1 MKRKIIALGALAA
14 LAIVCVLFG
23 VSAAAA
29 LLASGVFVFGMILDE
44 RMEIVD
50 NVAIATATG
59 RALMG
64 DVIDLTK
71 ARNIGVGS
79 KAMYCVIQI
88 TEAVTSAGAATVD
101 FELVS
106 DAQAAI
112 AVDGTASKHA
122 STGPIAKAALIV
134 GATFILPLPPEGSV
148 PYERFLGVISNPAV
162 AALTAGK
169 ANVFFVTDVKQ
180 WKALADAPGASV

>member
-1 MKRKIIALGALAA
+1 MKLRKSIVAVGALMA
-14 LAIVCVLFG
+14 LAIVCVVWG

-29 LLASGVFVFGMILDE
+29 MLASGVLVFGMILDE

-50 NVAIATATG
+50 DVAIATPIG

-71 ARNIGVGS
+71 ARNIGVGNELH
-79 KAMYCVIQI
+79 CVIQI
-88 TEAVTSAGAATVD
+88 TQAVTSVGAATVD

-112 AVDGTASKHA
+112 AVDGSASKHA
-122 STGPIAKAALIV
+122 STGPIAKDALTV
-134 GATFILPLPPEGSV
+134 GKTFILPLPPEGSV

-169 ANVFFVTDVKQ
+169 ANVFFTADVKQ
-180 WKALADAPGASV
+180 WKAAADAL